1 MCPPVQ
7 VTKLPS
13 GLVIA
18 SLENYS
24 PASKIGVCIKAGCRY
39 ETPENLGVT
48 HLLRLAASLVR
59 YFNTACCLLSS
70 YIRYSPSLLK
80 IDQESELNKAA

>member
-1 MCPPVQ
+1 MS
-7 VTKLPS
+7 KLPN

-24 PASKIGVCIKAGCRY
+24 PASKIGVFVKAGSRF
-39 ETPENLGVT
+39 EGDSHLGVT

-59 YFNTACCLLSS
+59 VARQPMECSGALLLS
-70 YIRYSPSLLK
+70 
-80 IDQESELNKAA
+80 AVC